1 MTICIIPAR
10 SGSKR
15 IKNKNIRKINN
26 IPMLGTTIQIA
37 KKSNIFKRIIVSTD
51 TEQIAKIAMEYGA
64 EVPYLRSKKLANDFT
79 ATYEVLIDIVKK
91 LNLKEKYIFCLYPT
105 AIFTKTDDLK
115 KSFLLM
121 KKKKANLLCPVI
133 KLDSAFLRSFFI
145 KDGYLKHI
153 IPKYKLYRSQDLPEV
168 MMDAGSFYIY
178 NNTSLLKLNKKKI
191 EPSKSIHYLLN
202 KTKTLDINYPEDLKL
217 AKILLKNKKN

>member
-37 KKSNIFKRIIVSTD
+37 KKSKIFKRIIVSTD

-91 LNLKEKYIFCLYPT
+91 SQAE
-105 AIFTKTDDLK
+105 AI
-115 KSFLLM
+115 
-121 KKKKANLLCPVI
+121 I
-133 KLDSAFLRSFFI
+133 SAISTL
-145 KDGYLKHI
+145 
-153 IPKYKLYRSQDLPEV
+153 SQIQGV
-168 MMDAGSFYIY
+168 
-178 NNTSLLKLNKKKI
+178 
-191 EPSKSIHYLLN
+191 
-202 KTKTLDINYPEDLKL
+202 
-217 AKILLKNKKN
+217 